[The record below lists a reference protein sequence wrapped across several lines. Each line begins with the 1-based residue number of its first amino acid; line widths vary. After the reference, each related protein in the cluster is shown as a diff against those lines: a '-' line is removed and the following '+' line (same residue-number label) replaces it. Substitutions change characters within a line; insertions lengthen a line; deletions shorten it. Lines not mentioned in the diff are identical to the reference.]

1 MIITKSTGLQEPF
14 NKGKLKQ
21 SLLRSGANAEQA
33 DEIDAEYNCS
43 VCFFGPTQNRDI
55 AKVVGAQALL

>member
-33 DEIDAEYNCS
+33 DEI
-43 VCFFGPTQNRDI
+43 V
-55 AKVVGAQALL
+55 AKVTSAFWWMECLPGRFIRKRFNC